1 MYSTYEDDVIASMI
15 SDLSTIF
22 DNEIDEFDPSNI

>member
-15 SDLSTIF
+15 TDLSTIL
-22 DNEIDEFDPSNI
+22 DDEIEEFDPSNI